1 MQVLDT
7 TAIWEGRMSFGD
19 ENQGLTTL
27 MESLYF
33 DDLAPML
40 KRLIVQPHA
49 SFIVRYMLE
58 CVRGVLVE
66 PPLSHDVM
74 AFLAAGNAYGYN
86 GSTKACT
93 FGRQG
98 TG

>member
-1 MQVLDT
+1 MTLRRPLQIIDT
-7 TAIWEGRMSFGD
+7 IAIWEGRMSFGND
-19 ENQGLTTL
+19 HQALTTL
-27 MESLYF
+27 MDSLYF

-58 CVRGVLVE
+58 CARGVLVE

-86 GSTKACT
+86 GSTKACI
-93 FGRQG
+93 
-98 TG
+98 

>member
-1 MQVLDT
+1 
-7 TAIWEGRMSFGD
+7 MSFGD
-19 ENQGLTTL
+19 ENRGLTTL

-86 GSTKACT
+86 GVVHHSPWCYTNGTKACT
-93 FGRQG
+93 
-98 TG
+98 